1 MSTLME
7 GYQLTIDV
15 TFQSDA
21 IMFLTCVN
29 LAKKAKADRVIV
41 LCKSVAT
48 GHGRQKA
55 RPRLGDKLEFIDWD
69 PTINKEVLY
78 REDKK
83 IRSLRD
89 EQVKLVTR
97 LKTSNNIHNKWPSLA
112 EDPSAA
118 SA

>member
-1 MSTLME
+1 ME
-7 GYQLTIDV
+7 GYQLTVQVI
-15 TFQSDA
+15 FQSDA